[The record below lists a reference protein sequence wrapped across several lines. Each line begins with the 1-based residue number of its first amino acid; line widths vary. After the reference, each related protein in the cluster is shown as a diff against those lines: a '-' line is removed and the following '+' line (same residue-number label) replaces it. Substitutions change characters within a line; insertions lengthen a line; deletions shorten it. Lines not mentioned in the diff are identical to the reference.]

1 MIPIETNNR
10 PISILFLLLYYIFVK
25 ILERKFYK
33 QELILLL
40 IYVILL
46 AYTILKGFTSYNGD
60 MAGAFKFLITGG
72 FGFITINVCINFFH
86 SFIKYESQDRLVE
99 FLVDKLLKS
108 TILPLIVGFLQF
120 FATFNLISMSLAT
133 KITDIFSWRPFE
145 GRIQLLNTEPAH
157 ASIYLVSV
165 LFFVWRMKIIKTQ
178 LDKIVIFLIF
188 IFILLISSSA
198 GYIVFILTVFF
209 SWLLIE
215 RKNAFKIIKNVLF
228 AIFIGVFS
236 YYIIFEMFPV
246 EYTIQRFR
254 QITELLSFDKDLIIS
269 LIVIDFSIYDRL
281 CTPILAFLSMKSTNF
296 LGAGGESY
304 FFIYENVIY
313 DFLPEAMENSFLK
326 KALADG
332 QRFTP
337 KLLIAK
343 IGAEFGIIPL
353 ILIIIFFI
361 RIFKRIQILRNDSP
375 KNKVFMGLSV
385 NFICALL
392 SSYMASY
399 FNFYFILIITF
410 SYFIIRN
417 NHGKKLERSTR

>member
-1 MIPIETNNR
+1 MIPIDTNNR
-10 PISILFLLLYYIFVK
+10 PISILFLILYYILEK
-25 ILERKFYK
+25 TLERKFYK
-33 QELILLL
+33 QELILFL
-40 IYVILL
+40 IYIILL
-46 AYTILKGFTSYNGD
+46 SYTILKGFTSYDGD

-72 FGFITINVCINFFH
+72 FGLITVNVCFNFFH
-86 SFIKYESQDRLVE
+86 SFIKYESEDRLVE

-108 TILPLIVGFLQF
+108 TLLPLTVGFLQF
-120 FATFNLISMSLAT
+120 LATFNLISMSIAT
-133 KITDIFSWRPFE
+133 KTTDIFSWRPFE

-178 LDKIVIFLIF
+178 FDKIAIFFIFL
-188 IFILLISSSA
+188 FILLISSSA

-215 RKNAFKIIKNVLF
+215 KKNAIKIIKNIIV
-228 AIFIGVFS
+228 ATFIGVFS
-236 YYIIFEMFPV
+236 YYVIFEVFPV
-246 EYTIQRFR
+246 EYTIQRFG

-269 LIVIDFSIYDRL
+269 LIVIDFSIFDRL
-281 CTPILAFLSMKSTNF
+281 CTPILAFLSMKSTYF
-296 LGAGGESY
+296 LGTGGESY
-304 FFIYENVIY
+304 FYIYEKVIY

-332 QRFTP
+332 ERFTP

-353 ILIIIFFI
+353 LLIIIFFT
-361 RIFKRIQILRNDSP
+361 RIFKRIQILSNDSP
-375 KNKVFMGLSV
+375 KNKIFIGLSV

-410 SYFIIRN
+410 SYFIINN